1 MAKPVERRS
10 DWYQSVELPD
20 KIIEGC
26 GTGSRDIGGMNQ
38 RWKMVTDHLE
48 EGAPYTSFLD
58 IGCAEGGFLVKAAN
72 SGFSTLYG
80 VDVAATRRERALE
93 TLHTW
98 MDDGLALDEDTAI
111 FDSLYMAEP
120 WLDGGTADIT
130 ICFSMIHYVRD
141 VFHFLDTAI
150 SLTKHKFFFEF
161 PVQPENQDTVSY
173 RGAEKSGVILPWWLL
188 RDRMS
193 SLGTIEV
200 ISDPNKNQV
209 GRRIIG
215 CLSVN

>member
-1 MAKPVERRS
+1 MGKPVERRS

-26 GTGSRDIGGMNQ
+26 GNGSRGIDAMNR
-38 RWKMVTDHLE
+38 RWEMVTDHLE
-48 EGAPYTSFLD
+48 DAHTSFLD
-58 IGCAEGGFLVKAAN
+58 IGCAEGGFLVKAAHY
-72 SGFSTLYG
+72 GFSAIYG
-80 VDVAATRRERALE
+80 VEVDITRRRRATD
-93 TLHTW
+93 TLHAW
-98 MDDGLALDEDTAI
+98 MADGLALGEETAL
-111 FDSLYMAEP
+111 FGDLYATEKQ
-120 WLDGGTADIT
+120 LDCGKADIT

-161 PVQPENQDTVSY
+161 PVQPETQDNTVNY

-193 SLGTIEV
+193 TLGTIEV
-200 ISDPNKNQV
+200 ISDPHKNQV

>member
-1 MAKPVERRS
+1 MGKPVERRS

-26 GTGSRDIGGMNQ
+26 GNGSRGIDAMNR
-38 RWKMVTDHLE
+38 RWEMVTDHLE
-48 EGAPYTSFLD
+48 DAYTSFLD
-58 IGCAEGGFLVKAAN
+58 VGCAEGGFLAKAAN
-72 SGFSTLYG
+72 YGFSALYG
-80 VDVAATRRERALE
+80 VEVAATRRERALE
-93 TLHTW
+93 TLYTW
-98 MDDGLALDEDTAI
+98 VDKGLTLDDEPVI
-111 FDSLYMAEP
+111 FSDLYRVGP
-120 WLDGGTADIT
+120 WFDGRKADIT
-130 ICFSMIHYVRD
+130 ICFSMLHYVRD

-173 RGAEKSGVILPWWLL
+173 RGDEKSGVILPWWLL

>member
-1 MAKPVERRS
+1 MFKPVEQRR

-26 GTGSRDIGGMNQ
+26 GPGSRGIDAMNR
-38 RWKMVTDHLE
+38 RWEMVTSHLE
-48 EGAPYTSFLD
+48 DANTSFLD
-58 IGCAEGGFLVKAAN
+58 VGCAEGGFLVKAAN
-72 SGFSTLYG
+72 YGFSVLYG
-80 VDVAATRRERALE
+80 VEVAASRRNRALE
-93 TLHTW
+93 AIDAW
-98 MDDGLALDEDTAI
+98 MDNGLALDEDPVI
-111 FDSLYMAEP
+111 FGDIHSADR
-120 WLDGGTADIT
+120 WFDGGKADIT
-130 ICFSMIHYVRD
+130 ICFSMLHYVRD

-161 PVQPENQDTVSY
+161 PVQPESQDTVSY
-173 RGAEKSGVILPWWLL
+173 RGAEKSGVVLPWWLL

-193 SLGTIEV
+193 TLGTIEV
-200 ISDPNKNQV
+200 ISDPHKNQV